1 MRDWIKDLTD
11 TMAMALTAAA
21 WTVYQLMK
29 ISLVIIALALM
40 IGLAL

>member
-1 MRDWIKDLTD
+1 MIKDLVQS
-11 TMAMALTAAA
+11 MAMSLTATV

-40 IGLAL
+40 IGVAL